1 VAVLVLEEVSPGN
14 AVTARATED
23 TPETAAPGVNTADS
37 GSAANRLLWRVQAGE
52 LNKTVLSKPADGTP
66 ADATQSA
73 AQPTQA
79 PAQHIGPVELVW
91 PGASEHKAPA
101 PAHE

>member
-1 VAVLVLEEVSPGN
+1 LEEVSPGDT
-14 AVTARATED
+14 VTARANED
-23 TPETAAPGVNTADS
+23 TPQAAAPGVNTADS
-37 GSAANRLLWRVQAGE
+37 SSAANRLLWRVPPGE
-52 LNKTVLSKPADGTP
+52 LNKTVLSKEADGQP
-66 ADATQSA
+66 PSDA
-73 AQPTQA
+73 AQSTPQATQA